1 MSNQSGR
8 KQGEK
13 GPLSFENWKAE
24 QAGVPVYRAY
34 EYPLYTDAHVIGD
47 DLAEEYGPYL
57 LMNACPNPWL
67 KQARPTL
74 VLYSEQHFKYEP
86 EVKLE
91 TDDESYHGGY
101 LQDEIAALVSLCLG
115 IRLKAGEPNR
125 MFGADDKTGRPISY
139 GYAEDPTP
147 PNLPRSLV
155 LPSATGDHYLESAS
169 LLTSLPRLSPKSA
182 VALIRAA
189 RLYQEAVW
197 IVESTPELSWIML
210 TSAVETAASHWRST
224 NEEPLDRLNTS
235 RPKLVGVLKEYG
247 GDELALKVA
256 EELAPVMGATK
267 KFIDFILEFLPDPPA
282 ERSYKWAQHPWDE
295 KAMKASLRVIY
306 MYRSRALHGGTPFP
320 APMCLPPDSVAEK
333 KALVEVPMGLSMTS
347 RGGTWASK
355 DTPMLLHV
363 FEYIVRNSLIKWWR
377 TLEDEDSVAAVD

>member
-13 GPLSFENWKAE
+13 GPLSYENWKAE
-24 QAGVPVYRAY
+24 QSGVPIYRAY
-34 EYPLYTDAHVIGD
+34 EYPLYTDAHIIGD
-47 DLAEEYGPYL
+47 DLAEGYGPYL

-74 VLYSEQHFKYEP
+74 VLYSEQHFKYAP
-86 EVKLE
+86 EVRLE
-91 TDDESYHGGY
+91 TDDESYHSGY

-125 MFGADDKTGRPISY
+125 MFGADDKTGRPMSY

-155 LPSATGDHYLESAS
+155 LPSASGDHYLENAS
-169 LLTSLPRLSPKSA
+169 LLTTIPRLLPKSA

-189 RLYQEAVW
+189 RLYQEAIW

-210 TSAVETAASHWRST
+210 TSAVETAASYWRSA
-224 NEEPLDRLNTS
+224 NEAPLDRLSTS
-235 RPKLVGVLKEYG
+235 RPKLVELLKEYG
-247 GDELALKVA
+247 GEELTLKVA

-282 ERSYKWAQHPWDE
+282 ERSYEWAQHPWDE
-295 KAMKASLRVIY
+295 KTMKASLRVIY
-306 MYRSRALHGGTPFP
+306 GYRSRALHGGTPFP
-320 APMCLPPDSVAEK
+320 APMSLPPRSVAEK
-333 KALVEVPMGLSMTS
+333 KALAEVPIGLSTTT

-355 DTPMLLHV
+355 DMPMLLHV
-363 FEYIVRNSLIKWWR
+363 FEYIVRNGLLRWWR
-377 TLEDEDSVAAVD
+377 TLGEDNSQHGIA